1 MSTNYEKE
9 VAEAVNAAND
19 ALYYLSNAEEVL
31 NKARNWGIADIMG
44 GGMIITAVKRQ
55 RMREAQNELR
65 KAKEAMSRLNRELLD
80 LDGWASLDI
89 RLDDFL
95 EIADYIFD
103 NFWTDMMSQSRINN
117 ARNQV
122 ANAIDQVEGILDAL
136 SELQAELG

>member
-1 MSTNYEKE
+1 MSIDYEKE

-31 NKARNWGIADIMG
+31 KKARNWGIADIMG

-55 RMREAQNELR
+55 RMREAENELR
-65 KAKEAMSRLNRELLD
+65 KARDAMSKLNRELLD

-122 ANAIDQVEGILDAL
+122 ANAIEQVEGILDAL

>member
-1 MSTNYEKE
+1 MSIDYEKE

-55 RMREAQNELR
+55 KMREAQNELR
-65 KAKEAMSRLNRELLD
+65 KAKNAMSRLNRELLD
-80 LDGWASLDI
+80 LDGWASMDI
-89 RLDDFL
+89 QVDDFL
-95 EIADYIFD
+95 EIADYVFD

-122 ANAIDQVEGILDAL
+122 ANAIEQVEGILDAL

>member
-1 MSTNYEKE
+1 MSIDYEKE

-65 KAKEAMSRLNRELLD
+65 KAKNAMSRLNRELLD
-80 LDGWASLDI
+80 LDGWASMDI
-89 RLDDFL
+89 QVDDFL
-95 EIADYIFD
+95 EIADYVFD

-122 ANAIDQVEGILDAL
+122 ANAIEQVEGILDAL
-136 SELQAELG
+136 SELQ

>member
-1 MSTNYEKE
+1 MSIDYEKE

-65 KAKEAMSRLNRELLD
+65 KAKNAMGRLNRELLD
-80 LDGWASLDI
+80 LDGWASMDI
-89 RLDDFL
+89 QVDDFL
-95 EIADYIFD
+95 EIADYVFD

-122 ANAIDQVEGILDAL
+122 ANAIEQVEGILDAL

>member
-1 MSTNYEKE
+1 MSIDYEKE

-65 KAKEAMSRLNRELLD
+65 KAKNAMSRLNRELLD
-80 LDGWASLDI
+80 LDGWASMDI
-89 RLDDFL
+89 QVDDFL
-95 EIADYIFD
+95 EIADYVFD

-122 ANAIDQVEGILDAL
+122 ANAIEQVEGILDAL

>member
-1 MSTNYEKE
+1 MSIDYEKE

-44 GGMIITAVKRQ
+44 GGMIITAIKRQ

-65 KAKEAMSRLNRELLD
+65 KAKNAMSRLNRELLD
-80 LDGWASLDI
+80 LDGWASMDI
-89 RLDDFL
+89 QVDDFL
-95 EIADYIFD
+95 EIADYVFD

-122 ANAIDQVEGILDAL
+122 ANAIEQVEGILDAL